1 MKIIGS
7 TVLLLVAA
15 LNGCPSSG
23 PSDPGVGDTETLQQ
37 DIERC
42 AKKDGIWS
50 RLGESGLYTCVE
62 QTGEGQKACTT
73 GRDCDGECLARS
85 NTCAPFKP
93 LVGCNEVI
101 SDGGLPQTV
110 CFN

>member
-1 MKIIGS
+1 MKLIGS
-7 TVLLLVAA
+7 TVLVLIAA
-15 LNGCPSSG
+15 LNGCPSNA
-23 PSDPGVGDTETLQQ
+23 PDDDVGDTLSLQR
-37 DIERC
+37 DIELCGRSG
-42 AKKDGIWS
+42 GIWT
-50 RLGESGLYTCVE
+50 RLSQTGLFTCVE

-73 GRDCDGECLARS
+73 GRDCDGECLAKS
-85 NTCAPFKP
+85 KTCSPFKP